1 MSDMD
6 LGRPP
11 RHARPET
18 KRHEPRQIPTATVIG
33 TDEPRACGQC
43 GAAVVLRIDG
53 DLPEFLREIALRRLN
68 APGPVLCEECTDTL
82 DAQTRAQA
90 DAERRAETFERRRR
104 RSGIP
109 AKWAAQTFTAL
120 DADEPRLRAMMRA
133 REWAAGET
141 CGLVLWG
148 PVGRG
153 KTALAAA
160 AANARMAVSG
170 VRWLSVSELLMDL
183 SAPFGSEAHTQALA
197 RLRSA
202 GSDAALVLDDLDK
215 LKPTEHAVQ
224 PIYVAVN
231 GWIEAGLPLLV
242 TLNRDLDELERWLP
256 DTFGEAISSRLAG
269 YCKVQNVGGVDRRL
283 KRDGGE

>member
-1 MSDMD
+1 MDDTD

-18 KRHEPRQIPTATVIG
+18 KRHEPRPIPTAKVIG
-33 TDEPRACGQC
+33 TDEPRSCSACG
-43 GAAVVLRIDG
+43 ADVVLRIDG
-53 DLPEFLREIALRRLN
+53 QLPEFLREIALARLN
-68 APGPVLCEECTDTL
+68 SDRPVLCDTCTTTADMEQRARE
-82 DAQTRAQA
+82 DAA
-90 DAERRAETFERRRR
+90 RRAETLERRRR
-104 RSGIP
+104 RAGVP
-109 AKWAAQTFTAL
+109 AKWARQTFAAL
-120 DADEPRLRAMMRA
+120 DDDEPRLRAMMRA

-141 CGLVLWG
+141 RGLVLWG

-170 VRWLSVSELLMDL
+170 VRWLAVSELLLDL
-183 SAPFGSEAHTQALA
+183 SAPFGSEAHTDAIA
-197 RLRSA
+197 KLRTA

-224 PIYVAVN
+224 PIYVAIN

-242 TLNRDLDELERWLP
+242 TLNRDLDALSSWLP
-256 DTFGEAISSRLAG
+256 VTFGEAISSRLAG
-269 YCKVQNVGGVDRRL
+269 YCRVQMVGGVDRRL